1 MAREKK
7 PTPVAK
13 NDLNPQ
19 GKKIRLNERLKIEV
33 IADFGF
39 LRKGDIL
46 SPQKEIAEAYIKNKV
61 AKKYA
66 EK

>member
-7 PTPVAK
+7 PTPVSK

-19 GKKIRLNERLKIEV
+19 GKMIRLNERVKIE
-33 IADFGF
+33 ITADFGY

-46 SPQKEIAEAYIKNKV
+46 SPQKEIAEGYIKNKV